1 MVRKNTTN
9 FINYFSVY
17 TMIFLYYSIYMAN
30 IEGRKWKT
38 SYAKTYYYKHKDKI
52 LADQRRRRENPEY
65 REKLR
70 LYYREYYK
78 ENRVRLL
85 ERAKLKRRLGTFYDL
100 KTYKDEDRAIEIK
113 RGKFV
118 ISFD

>member
-1 MVRKNTTN
+1 MTDG
-9 FINYFSVY
+9 
-17 TMIFLYYSIYMAN
+17 A
-30 IEGRKWKT
+30 GRKWKQK
-38 SYAKTYYYKHKDKI
+38 YAKTYYYKHKDKI
-52 LADQRRRRENPEY
+52 LAGQKKRREDPEY

-85 ERAKLKRRLGTFYDL
+85 ERAKLKRRLGGFYDL
-100 KTYKDEDRAIEIK
+100 KTYKEEERAIQIK
-113 RGKFV
+113 RGVFT

>member
-1 MVRKNTTN
+1 M
-9 FINYFSVY
+9 IVY
-17 TMIFLYYSIYMAN
+17 IYMPD
-30 IEGRKWKT
+30 IEGRKWKQK
-38 SYAKTYYYKHKDKI
+38 YAKNYYYKHKEKI
-52 LADQRRRRENPEY
+52 LEGQRKRRQDPAY
-65 REKLR
+65 REKLK
-70 LYYREYYK
+70 LYYREYYRV
-78 ENRVRLL
+78 NRVRLL